1 MDFYWYSAIDL
12 HSFCTRPVSALIWNQ
27 RGTATSSEAG
37 SVLRVKLLAIL
48 DILWLRPHSRRI
60 ESLSPSPSGRPP
72 WDLISEKYCMV
83 VNGERQQIFWS
94 RLNCALIYTYDVCQ
108 FKRYILKSR
117 KSQLDVKLLRYKT
130 VKIRNYKDYKPKRRT
145 CDVIPFLSMN
155 EANFTEANVW
165 HFFYSLT
172 L

>member
-1 MDFYWYSAIDL
+1 MCNIFLSTL
-12 HSFCTRPVSALIWNQ
+12 HNPSRSICYLAQ
-27 RGTATSSEAG
+27 GSEETE
-37 SVLRVKLLAIL
+37 VPHKNRIL
-48 DILWLRPHSRRI
+48 DPCLLPRSKIRWI

-94 RLNCALIYTYDVCQ
+94 RLNCALIYTYDVYQ

-130 VKIRNYKDYKPKRRT
+130 VKIRNYKDYKPRRRT

-155 EANFTEANVW
+155 EANFTEANVC